1 MRLSKKLEKLSMKT
15 LKVYACLMICI
26 VALSAG
32 TKVNYEIGDEVA
44 DFKLKN
50 VDGKMVSLS
59 DYESSKGVI
68 VIFDCNTCPYS
79 KAYNERII
87 ALNKKYA
94 GQGVP
99 VVAINPNSAEV
110 SPGDSYEKMISLAK
124 EKHYTFPY
132 LIDPTQQTTKAFGA
146 SNTPHAFVL
155 KNENNAFKVIYIG
168 AIDNNV
174 REAESAD
181 RKYIEEAVNALLAG
195 QDVATSKTKAIGCG
209 IKWKK

>member
-1 MRLSKKLEKLSMKT
+1 MKMLKLNSILLICFIAFFAGNKLS
-15 LKVYACLMICI
+15 
-26 VALSAG
+26 
-32 TKVNYEIGDEVA
+32 YEVGDSVS

-59 DYESSKGVI
+59 DYGSSKGVI

-94 GQGVP
+94 PQGFP
-99 VVAINPNSAEV
+99 VITINPNNADV

-124 EKHYTFPY
+124 EKHYSFPY
-132 LIDPTQQTTKAFGA
+132 LVDPTQQTTKAFGA

-155 KNENNAFKVIYIG
+155 KNDEQVFKVAYIG

-174 REAESAD
+174 RDANDAD
-181 RKYIEEAVNALLAG
+181 KKYIEEAVDALLAG
-195 QDVATSKTKAIGCG
+195 NTITTSKTKAIGCG